1 MSARV
6 LVKSVETNAYLQV
19 VTCAVTVEKYENS
32 EDYRFFL
39 DYTEARKP
47 KAAELESFVV
57 ASKIRA
63 LADFQ
68 GTKPVLTASAV
79 EVPVLT
85 APAVKVPGLTASAVE
100 VPVAKPV
107 PPPPPVP
114 VVEAPAPAP
123 GVEAPAPT
131 PVVAPVAEA
140 PAPEAPVDLTQSD
153 NVVLYCKQDRGH
165 ASWMMGVLNT
175 VFKTAGVENWT
186 KNPKSVLTAKMLVTT
201 IDGKIPYLIDGEPNQ
216 DLIRKVNDYILN
228 DKPLL

>member
-68 GTKPVLTASAV
+68 GTKPV
-79 EVPVLT
+79 
-85 APAVKVPGLTASAVE
+85 LTASAVE